1 MRLKTG
7 IAFALPV
14 SSGFCVLSLASLVLG
29 SVVTRAGSWDD
40 SPKSALLVARE
51 LSGTADP
58 VVALASNRTLGGIER
73 RSVQPLDLE
82 GYTGY
87 WILEESK
94 RDTLSSRSPAGDSR
108 YQLSVTAAPAGP
120 HTYVG
125 SLKLQEAFARPGP
138 GQTVPTFT
146 YEAVGT
152 IAFDDPP
159 SVVPN
164 GTNWDVSLGI
174 ILRETCSES
183 WSETANAITAR
194 LGALPPLATEGD
206 RPRHVN
212 CWAIVT
218 GSQTNRTRAPGEDSL
233 APTGPTCFSAADSK
247 PWGKFVPVRFP
258 RIPETTATT
267 AERFILVLDACTP
280 AGTFRERH
288 AYRWTKDLPK
298 TLESQLQQQVG
309 RVNFQGVRSGRPE
322 TSVRLQLTCPA
333 GPSPKVFTS
342 GWMFGA
348 ECFVSGPDGKSTDV
362 SGTVRWS
369 GTGTFT
375 PATGPYS
382 RPVFKAPGAN
392 SITLSVQVGGK
403 VVTKTYPVTAV
414 SPTAYAC
421 MGDRAVCHNDAHG
434 CPACPH
440 PVSGPITTGSP
451 YVAIGGKPA
460 ARIGE
465 KGAHAA
471 CCGPNLFEIIG
482 GDPEVLIDGRPAA
495 KLGSATKHCGGS
507 GTIIKAG
514 P

>member
-1 MRLKTG
+1 MRLKT
-7 IAFALPV
+7 ASACNLPV
-14 SSGFCVLSLASLVLG
+14 SSGCCLLSLALLVLG
-29 SVVTRAGSWDD
+29 SFATRAS
-40 SPKSALLVARE
+40 SSVA
-51 LSGTADP
+51 T
-58 VVALASNRTLGGIER
+58 ASNRTLGGIER
-73 RSVQPLDLE
+73 RSFAPLDLK
-82 GYTGY
+82 GYAGY

-94 RDTLSSRSPAGDSR
+94 RDTLSSRSPTGDNT
-108 YQLSVTAAPAGP
+108 YQLSVTAEPVGP

-125 SLKLQEAFARPGP
+125 SLHLGDTCDRRKP
-138 GQTVPTFT
+138 GQTARERVSFT

-164 GTNWDVSLGI
+164 GTNWDVSLGV
-174 ILRETCSES
+174 ILRETCSEN
-183 WSETANAITAR
+183 WSDVTDAITAR
-194 LGALPPLATEGD
+194 LGSLSPLAAEGA

-218 GSQTNRTRAPGEDSL
+218 GSEKNRARGPGKDGL
-233 APTGPTCFSAADSK
+233 APSGPTCFSAADSK
-247 PWGKFVPVRFP
+247 PWGKFVPVQFP

-267 AERFILVLDACTP
+267 AGRFILTLDACTP
-280 AGTFRERH
+280 AGTFREQH
-288 AYRWTKDLPK
+288 AYRWTKDLPR
-298 TLESQLQQQVG
+298 TLAPELQRQIR
-309 RVNFQGVRSGRPE
+309 RVNFQGVRSGSPE

-348 ECFVSGPDGKSTDV
+348 ECFVTSPDGKTTDV

-382 RPVFKAPGAN
+382 RPLFKAPGAN
-392 SITLSVQVGGK
+392 SITLSVQAGDK
-403 VVTKTYPVTAV
+403 VITKTYPVTAIT
-414 SPTAYAC
+414 PTGYAC
-421 MGDRAVCHNDAHG
+421 VGDLAVCPADAHG

-440 PVSGPITTGSP
+440 PVSGPIPTGSP
-451 YVAIGGKPA
+451 YVTIGGKPA
-460 ARIGE
+460 ARLGE
-465 KGAHAA
+465 RGAHAA

-495 KLGSATKHCGGS
+495 KVGSPTKHCGGA
-507 GTIIKAG
+507 GTIVKAG